1 MRRPGLL
8 CGSFLGFQ
16 ARTKSSP
23 QMTQSL
29 TGETPQRNN
38 RLAQT
43 RLSCARAVLGYEPVV
58 ALGTKPLATVR
69 ECLGTL
75 RTAFRAQFPTA
86 DDARLLR
93 PTTRSKLVTRVIF
106 YREIEADT
114 SYLGVDQNIQRPP
127 IAANPGEPT
136 QLNSFCCHVL

>member
-1 MRRPGLL
+1 MRRTGLL

-23 QMTQSL
+23 QRTQSL

-58 ALGTKPLATVR
+58 ALGTKQLATVR

-86 DDARLLR
+86 DCARLFR
-93 PTTRSKLVTRVIF
+93 PTMGHELVPRV
-106 YREIEADT
+106 
-114 SYLGVDQNIQRPP
+114 
-127 IAANPGEPT
+127 
-136 QLNSFCCHVL
+136 VLDSE